1 MGKHQKK
8 KNKSLHAPILA
19 QQNGTEKE
27 FLFVIPER
35 PGMPGLVLEPDR
47 PYRQCL
53 NMPISKNGTTTSQVA
68 IYHPQRLGFP
78 IGTGRHFKHS
88 GILEWAN
95 RLFFNPFIG
104 VSLIGIRHQA
114 GISKHHRRLRLF
126 DPAQIPQ
133 FA

>member
-1 MGKHQKK
+1 MP
-8 KNKSLHAPILA
+8 SLILKT
-19 QQNGTEKE
+19 NC
-27 FLFVIPER
+27 PHW
-35 PGMPGLVLEPDR
+35 
-47 PYRQCL
+47 QCL
-53 NMPISKNGTTTSQVA
+53 NMSIGKNCTATSQMA
-68 IYHPQRLGFP
+68 INHPQRLRFP

-88 GILEWAN
+88 DIFEWTN

-126 DPAQIPQ
+126 DSAQIPQ